1 MEDRI
6 FKILKVTSVIMI
18 IYMILRGIVY
28 YTEYQDEKTYNEV
41 KEALD
46 DIVRYQKKNGK
57 EVATTSVARM
67 DAIGF
72 LKMKGLEEDNKRLQE
87 LVSKYKKE
95 VKNASIVKTETKIVT
110 TTKTEVVHDTI
121 TNYPI
126 YTSNFN
132 LNDWVVGKVV
142 SKNDS
147 TNIDLSVKDELHLV
161 VYDKNMGLFKEKKTM
176 IDIYSLNPYSKV
188 KQIKSFSVEDR
199 QKKSK
204 ISIGPFVGF
213 GVTGKGILQPT
224 IGVGVQYNLIRL

>member
-18 IYMILRGIVY
+18 IYLILRGIVY
-28 YTEYQDEKTYNEV
+28 YGEYQKEKVYNNV
-41 KEALD
+41 REALD
-46 DIVRYQKKNGK
+46 DIVRYQKKKGQ
-57 EVATTSVARM
+57 EVATTSVAKM

-110 TTKTEVVHDTI
+110 TTNTEVVHDTV

-147 TNIDLSVKDELHLV
+147 TN
-161 VYDKNMGLFKEKKTM
+161 MGLFKDRKTM

-213 GVTGKGILQPT
+213 GVTGKGTLQPT
-224 IGVGVQYNLIRL
+224 IGVGLQYNLIRL

>member
-1 MEDRI
+1 MENRI
-6 FKILKVTSVIMI
+6 YKILKITFIIMI
-18 IYMILRGIVY
+18 VYLILRGIVY
-28 YTEYQDEKTYNEV
+28 YGEYQKEKVYNNV
-41 KEALD
+41 REALD
-46 DIVRYQKKNGK
+46 DIVRYQKKKGQ
-57 EVATTSVARM
+57 EVATTSVAKM

-95 VKNASIVKTETKIVT
+95 VKNASIVKTETKILT
-110 TTKTEVVHDTI
+110 TTNTEVVHDTV

-161 VYDKNMGLFKEKKTM
+161 VYDKNMGLFKDRKTM

-213 GVTGKGILQPT
+213 GVTGKGTLQPT
-224 IGVGVQYNLIRL
+224 IGVGLQYNLIRL

>member
-1 MEDRI
+1 MENRI
-6 FKILKVTSVIMI
+6 YKILKITFIIMI
-18 IYMILRGIVY
+18 VYLILRGIVY
-28 YTEYQDEKTYNEV
+28 YGEYQKEKTYNNV
-41 KEALD
+41 REALD
-46 DIVRYQKKNGK
+46 DIVRYQKKKGQ
-57 EVATTSVARM
+57 EVATTSVSKM

-95 VKNASIVKTETKIVT
+95 VKNASIVKIETKIVT
-110 TTKTEVVHDTI
+110 TTKTEVIRDTI
-121 TNYPI
+121 NNNPVYV
-126 YTSNFN
+126 SNFN

-161 VYDKNMGLFKEKKTM
+161 VYDKNMGLFKDKKTM

-188 KQIKSFSVEDR
+188 KQIKSFTVDDR

-213 GVTGKGILQPT
+213 GVTGKGTLQPT
-224 IGVGVQYNLIRL
+224 IGVGLQYNLIRL

>member
-110 TTKTEVVHDTI
+110 TTKTEVIRDTI
-121 TNYPI
+121 NNNPVYV
-126 YTSNFN
+126 SNFD
-132 LNDWVVGKVV
+132 LNGWVDGKVV
-142 SKNDS
+142 ADKDS
-147 TNIDLSVKDELHLV
+147 TKIEVGVKDELHLV
-161 VYDKNMGLFKEKKTM
+161 VYDKNMGLFKDRKTM
-176 IDIYSLNPYSKV
+176 IDVYSLNPYSKV
-188 KQIKSFSVEDR
+188 KQIKSFTVDDR

-213 GVTGKGILQPT
+213 GVTGKGTLQPT
-224 IGVGVQYNLIRL
+224 IGVGLQYNLIRL

>member
-1 MEDRI
+1 M
-6 FKILKVTSVIMI
+6 
-18 IYMILRGIVY
+18 
-28 YTEYQDEKTYNEV
+28 
-41 KEALD
+41 
-46 DIVRYQKKNGK
+46 
-57 EVATTSVARM
+57 
-67 DAIGF
+67 
-72 LKMKGLEEDNKRLQE
+72 QE

-161 VYDKNMGLFKEKKTM
+161 VYDKNMGLFKDRKTM

-213 GVTGKGILQPT
+213 GVTGKGTLQPT
-224 IGVGVQYNLIRL
+224 IGVGLQYNLIRL